1 MAGFDTCTAPS
12 LPTMKAWRA
21 KYSATAI
28 YIGGQMMGCGQANLS
43 ASWVQQAESM
53 GWSLMPTFV
62 GLQAPCDSFSGKIN
76 PQQAASQGNAAANQA
91 VADANTFGLGSGSP
105 IYYDMEAYDHT
116 NAGCRTA
123 VLTFLDA
130 WTRQIEAQGYV
141 SGVYSSADAAII
153 DLQST
158 TTIAG
163 HSLAEPQAIWF
174 ALWDN
179 ANNLTGTPYMSTAVW
194 PVANRSKQYAGN
206 RVVSVGGISLDI
218 DGDWVASAVARG

>member
-1 MAGFDTCTAPS
+1 MNTGPVLANNPAPAPSSPNGAMAGFDTCTAPS

-43 ASWVQQAESM
+43 ASWVQ
-53 GWSLMPTFV
+53 
-62 GLQAPCDSFSGKIN
+62 LQ
-76 PQQAASQGNAAANQA
+76 
-91 VADANTFGLGSGSP
+91 
-105 IYYDMEAYDHT
+105 
-116 NAGCRTA
+116 
-123 VLTFLDA
+123 
-130 WTRQIEAQGYV
+130 AQGYV

-179 ANNLTGTPYMSTAVW
+179 ASNLTGSPYMTTAVW
-194 PVANRSKQYAGN
+194 PVASRSKQLAGN

-218 DGDWVASAVARG
+218 DTDLVASAVAHG